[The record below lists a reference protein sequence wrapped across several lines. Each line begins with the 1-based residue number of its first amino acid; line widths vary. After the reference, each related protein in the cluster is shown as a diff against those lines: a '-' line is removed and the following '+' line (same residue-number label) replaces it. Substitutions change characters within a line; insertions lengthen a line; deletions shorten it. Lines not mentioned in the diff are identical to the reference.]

1 MMLTNLRPGDHG
13 RIMAIEAGQG
23 ARNWLALR
31 GISEGCALRVISC
44 RGPIVIEV
52 NRNTIAL
59 GRGIAQKVR
68 VV

>member
-1 MMLTNLRPGDHG
+1 MLINLRSGDHG
-13 RIMAIEAGQG
+13 RIVAIEAGQG

-52 NRNTIAL
+52 DRNTIAL